1 MTVMVREVI
10 LESLSLL
17 SFYFVLQTVVYL
29 SEQTIYGHTSINGI
43 IQRAVCL
50 WTDAINT
57 SR

>member
-1 MTVMVREVI
+1 MVREVI